1 MGTVTTRKEFAAPA
15 GAFNETLT
23 LPNRPLPGKDRPRVA
38 GTTGTTVLAPVDV
51 ILTIPA
57 PVEGIVDRLV
67 GTSHTGPFSGRVVTG
82 THAVLWPRYLFVS
95 PPTGK
100 RIQLLWSQTSHRVVG
115 KVVKRDANS
124 ILISVGSG

>member
-1 MGTVTTRKEFAAPA
+1 
-15 GAFNETLT
+15 
-23 LPNRPLPGKDRPRVA
+23 
-38 GTTGTTVLAPVDV
+38 
-51 ILTIPA
+51 
-57 PVEGIVDRLV
+57 
-67 GTSHTGPFSGRVVTG
+67 VTG